1 MHTGASQSSCSGCAS
16 SSPRR
21 SIVRASS
28 SPHYSRS
35 IAPSTIAQ
43 DAPAFELPSGGRSKE
58 MWFPVPEFRTLVGLW
73 GSESPP
79 VMLLPATEPLRPAAT
94 SSSAKRIER
103 TGLASRPPPCVP
115 LERTCSSR
123 GWRSDPRLSWCACFI
138 PLRRLPLRAM
148 LARPLPFVRGLRE
161 RGCESSPAGSSEAQA
176 SSSSASEAEGER
188 DRGLG
193 ERAA

>member
-1 MHTGASQSSCSGCAS
+1 M
-16 SSPRR
+16 
-21 SIVRASS
+21 
-28 SPHYSRS
+28 
-35 IAPSTIAQ
+35 
-43 DAPAFELPSGGRSKE
+43 
-58 MWFPVPEFRTLVGLW
+58 PEFRTLVGLW

-148 LARPLPFVRGLRE
+148 LARPFPFVRGLRE
-161 RGCESSPAGSSEAQA
+161 LGCELSPAGSSEAQA

-188 DRGLG
+188 DLLVAEAEDVGVGGVDLEPELGLG
-193 ERAA
+193 AAEEEVLHLGDFSIEG